1 MRRFFSITAI
11 AAVVFSALTPLLAAA
26 CPDVRQA
33 PACHRVQ
40 AQKPHCDMMHDHHAD
55 ATPSQDE
62 MPAMEGNPATNCPMD
77 CCIPGHP
84 TSAVTVTVA
93 SSLPPLA
100 IVEYRLQF
108 VPLVFVRTGFSSHT
122 DRGPPSA

>member
-11 AAVVFSALTPLLAAA
+11 AAVFLSALTPLFAAA
-26 CPDVRQA
+26 CPHVQQ

-40 AQKPHCDMMHDHHAD
+40 AQKPHCEMMHDHSAD
-55 ATPSQDE
+55 AALAEEEAPAFASSPSAD
-62 MPAMEGNPATNCPMD
+62 CPMD

-84 TSAVTVTVA
+84 TSAVTVA
-93 SSLPPLA
+93 SASDSSPL
-100 IVEYRLQF
+100 VVLEYRLQF
-108 VPLVFVRTGFSSHT
+108 VPVVFVRTGFSSHT